1 MYTDLHDVMFPIARL
16 FKIVSYHPEATLL
29 PIITI
34 IGAAAGAGV
43 ASIIAIT
50 TCACYVF
57 KRMRDNKIQATSG
70 TTMAKTKND
79 LNMTDIPIVDNICY
93 EDVKQKVILCE
104 NVSYEIR
111 DPKKN
116 FYTQV
121 HGKPQTV

>member
-1 MYTDLHDVMFPIARL
+1 
-16 FKIVSYHPEATLL
+16 
-29 PIITI
+29 
-34 IGAAAGAGV
+34 
-43 ASIIAIT
+43 
-50 TCACYVF
+50 
-57 KRMRDNKIQATSG
+57 MRDNKIQATSG

-93 EDVKQKVILCE
+93 EDVKQNVILCE